1 MKSWAEEFDQC
12 NLNQKK
18 MIACQLF
25 NRIEVSKDYSIHVE
39 VNLTYKQFLENWT
52 GGSFDL
58 TA

>member
-1 MKSWAEEFDQC
+1 MKSWAEEFNQC

-25 NRIEVSKDYSIHVE
+25 EISKDYSIHVE

-52 GGSFDL
+52 GAGFDL
-58 TA
+58 SA